1 MPTTRLVSSLL
12 AAVALACAAHPLAA
26 QPEAHNTPPAEDLQ
40 HVIPPGQE
48 PLLADLLGS
57 GQALPGGC
65 KFADGQID
73 RATILATYDCAGGQV
88 VIELHHPDEAPSG
101 ALRTERFA
109 LAVRTGTPPSGLSDS
124 ILARIRAREG
134 EFAWKTVG
142 APGASGLRRVLPI
155 AAAALLLA
163 AVLVWLLRRVGAKR
177 RAAGG

>member
-1 MPTTRLVSSLL
+1 MPTTRLVSSVL

-73 RATILATYDCAGGQV
+73 RSAIVATYDCGGGQV
-88 VIELHHPDEAPSG
+88 VFEVRHPDEAPSS
-101 ALRTERFA
+101 AVRSERFA
-109 LAVRTGTPPSGLSDS
+109 LAIRSGTPPQGLTDA
-124 ILARIRAREG
+124 ILARVRAREK
-134 EFAWKTVG
+134 EFEWKHIG
-142 APGASGLRRVLPI
+142 APGGSGLARVLPI
-155 AAAALLLA
+155 AGAALLALA
-163 AVLVWLLRRVGAKR
+163 LLVWLVRRGRATR
-177 RAAGG
+177 PAAGG